1 MTEWL
6 DLSEKGRFN
15 YLMES
20 SLKLGITPQLLEKEW
35 WQTFLLK
42 ALFELPSANYLTLHG
57 SRSLSH
63 I

>member
-1 MTEWL
+1 MQWL
-6 DLSEKGRFN
+6 ELSEKGRYD
-15 YLMES
+15 YLIETS
-20 SLKLGITPQLLEKEW
+20 ISKGIPPELLEKEW

-57 SRSLSH
+57 SRSLTH